1 MSQFF
6 LRTNKTE
13 GKAPL
18 YVRTRRKG
26 ILFCVTTGIMVD
38 VKEWAKA
45 QKSLPA
51 MQRYERTEEG
61 MRVHDLQLK
70 IMKAI
75 DALYAED
82 KVNSKEDKAILEHA
96 LSSVVN
102 GTVEEIQQTV
112 KVASAK
118 TKAMVIGFYDY
129 FFAGISDGSIRHG
142 KYGSPSAGI
151 CVTTAKRTFL
161 LMTLTSPLLIS
172 SRCISRRRAS
182 WLIPLIRMSPV
193 SVNSAILPLW
203 RVITRTPFL

>member
-26 ILFCVTTGIMVD
+26 ILFYVTTGIMVD

-51 MQRYERTEEG
+51 MQRYERTVEG

-82 KVNSKEDKAILEHA
+82 MVNSKEDKAILEHA

-102 GTVEEIQQTV
+102 GTVEEI
-112 KVASAK
+112 
-118 TKAMVIGFYDY
+118 
-129 FFAGISDGSIRHG
+129 
-142 KYGSPSAGI
+142 
-151 CVTTAKRTFL
+151 
-161 LMTLTSPLLIS
+161 
-172 SRCISRRRAS
+172 
-182 WLIPLIRMSPV
+182 
-193 SVNSAILPLW
+193 
-203 RVITRTPFL
+203 